1 MTNDSIFK
9 IQLSGHIDVPPERME
24 AVTTAVIDHISLTRA
39 EAGCISFE
47 VTPCPE
53 VKGRFLVNE
62 VFINQAAFDHH
73 QSRTKASPWAKISE
87 GLPRDYKI
95 TEIS

>member
-1 MTNDSIFK
+1 MTV
-9 IQLSGHIDVPPERME
+9 QLTGHIDVPPERM
-24 AVTTAVIDHISLTRA
+24 AAIKAAVIDHIALTRA

-47 VTPCPE
+47 VTPCPD

-62 VFINQAAFDHH
+62 TFINQAAFDYH
-73 QSRTKASPWAKISE
+73 QTRTGASPWAKISK
-87 GLPRDYKI
+87 GLPRAYEI

>member
-1 MTNDSIFK
+1 MCNEPK
-9 IQLSGHIDVPPERME
+9 IHLSGHIDVTPERME
-24 AVTTAVIDHISLTRA
+24 AVTTAVVDHISLTRA

-47 VTPCPE
+47 VTPCPD

-73 QSRTKASPWAKISE
+73 QTRTKASPWAKISE
-87 GLPRDYKI
+87 GLPREYTIIKI
-95 TEIS
+95 S